1 MCSLWIFRLEFSAR
15 GLCLYPL
22 AMVAA
27 ESGARRS
34 DYGGSSRR
42 WVRAAGAG
50 GISCRVASAIGGT
63 IVPR

>member
-1 MCSLWIFRLEFSAR
+1 MLSLDFQAGIFGAR
-15 GLCLYPL
+15 PLYPL